1 MVSPDEKQDEKPFL
15 PPPASAS
22 ASAYA
27 KAQKQ
32 HSALVIL
39 GVVAFYWAA
48 SLALVF
54 LNKYILSTSEYK
66 FPYPLFVTWFQ
77 LAIALLIL
85 LVWGGLGTRF
95 KAFSLIPPHELDLT
109 IARKVMPLSFIY
121 VLMLAF
127 NNLCLQYVE
136 VTFYQ
141 VARSLT
147 IVFNIIFTYTL
158 LGAKTSVSALC
169 ACAIVFAGFVIGS
182 YGELNFTWEG
192 VIYGVASSAFV
203 ALYGIYVKKTLV
215 VVGNN
220 QWRLL
225 HYNTTLSIAF
235 LFPLVVLAGELQDMF
250 ANVYFFDEPLFWAL
264 MVLTG
269 ITGFV
274 INIAIFLQIK
284 YTTPLT
290 NNISGTAKSCVQ
302 TALAAWYFANPI
314 SVLNG
319 IGIILALFGSG
330 MYSWVRYKEMVKK

>member
-1 MVSPDEKQDEKPFL
+1 M
-15 PPPASAS
+15 
-22 ASAYA
+22 
-27 KAQKQ
+27 
-32 HSALVIL
+32 
-39 GVVAFYWAA
+39 
-48 SLALVF
+48 
-54 LNKYILSTSEYK
+54 
-66 FPYPLFVTWFQ
+66 
-77 LAIALLIL
+77 
-85 LVWGGLGTRF
+85 F
-95 KAFSLIPPHELDLT
+95 KTFSLIPPHELDLA

-158 LGAKTSVSALC
+158 LGSKTSFAALT

-215 VVGNN
+215 VVNNN

-235 LFPLVVLAGELQDMF
+235 LFPLVILAGEIQDMIT
-250 ANVYFFDEPLFWAL
+250 NVYFFEEAGFWIL

-284 YTTPLT
+284 FTTPLT

-330 MYSWVRYKEMVKK
+330 MYSWVRYKEMIKK